1 MLGDS
6 VIKDGDDKETND
18 GDNKGD
24 KGRRQHKDYR
34 ASTMADSDK

>member
-6 VIKDGDDKETND
+6 VAKDGDDKETND

-24 KGRRQHKDYR
+24 KRGHIL
-34 ASTMADSDK
+34 